1 MLKISSK
8 AHHTPHADQSGYL
21 LLEGLIALLIFSLA
35 LLGLVGLHARSIQY
49 VTDGNDR
56 ALAAE
61 NAQKILGMIWA
72 DPNNL
77 STFDTHN
84 ASVPTGIVDL
94 ASGTGYAGLAPLPDG
109 KRIVTVNGRNVSIVI
124 TWHHPG
130 LPSASQYTLSSSINL
145 PTT

>member
-1 MLKISSK
+1 MLTLSRT
-8 AHHTPHADQSGYL
+8 ARQTPAVQGGFL
-21 LLEGLIALLIFSLA
+21 LLEGLIALLIFSIA

-61 NAQKILGMIWA
+61 NAQKILGMMWT

-77 STFDTHN
+77 TSFDTH
-84 ASVPTGIVDL
+84 STEVPTGVVDL
-94 ASGTGYAGLAPLPDG
+94 NSGTGYSGLASLPDG
-109 KRIVTVNGRNVSIVI
+109 KRAVTVNGRSVVIVI
-124 TWHHPG
+124 SWHHPG
-130 LPSASQYTLSSSINL
+130 LPDASQYTLSGSVNL

>member
-1 MLKISSK
+1 MLKISHCPSRRP
-8 AHHTPHADQSGYL
+8 AVQEGFL
-21 LLEGLIALLIFSLA
+21 LLEGLIALLIFSIA

-61 NAQKILGMIWA
+61 NAQKILGMMWA

-77 STFDTHN
+77 SSFDKHSVT
-84 ASVPTGIVDL
+84 VPTGVVDL
-94 ASGTGYAGLAPLPDG
+94 TSGTGYSGLAALPDG
-109 KRIVTVNGRNVSIVI
+109 KRTVTVAGRTVTII
-124 TWHHPG
+124 IGWHHPG
-130 LPSASQYTLSSSINL
+130 LPDASQYTLSGIVNL